1 MSLLGGLIGAAIALV
16 CTAAILQ
23 PTTSNLSPLTRAVML
38 LVLCGVALTL
48 GLLTGSAVGRRSRT
62 ADGRIRLF
70 SALAGAVCGG
80 LIGGAL
86 FLGLSA
92 AYVRDY
98 AALPSGTVD
107 LVVAILALPILGAL
121 GLCLGALTGF
131 GVGALSGLVLA
142 VVVPKRSQ

>member
-1 MSLLGGLIGAAIALV
+1 MSIFGGLIGAAIAFV

-23 PTTSNLSPLTRAVML
+23 PTTSNLSPVTRAVVL
-38 LVLCGVALTL
+38 LLLCGVALIL
-48 GLLTGSAVGRRSRT
+48 GLMTGSAVGRRSRS
-62 ADGRIRLF
+62 AAGRVRLF

-80 LIGGAL
+80 LLGGTL

-98 AALPSGTVD
+98 AVWPSGSFD
-107 LVVAILALPILGAL
+107 LVVAILALPILAAL
-121 GLCLGALTGF
+121 GLCLGSLTGF
-131 GVGALSGLVLA
+131 GVGALSGLVLS